1 MLALGLN
8 SPILW
13 AAGIIRTSRHPTDNP
28 TGSVIRTLFLRA
40 ISARDDEAAPV
51 LWATAYGFC
60 ILFSYYILRAVRDE
74 ISAADRGNLQYLW
87 TAVFLAMLVIVPVYS
102 WVGSRWPRGVFVPL
116 VNRFFIVNLGL
127 FYLSLIALPDGAR
140 AWIDRVFYVWASV
153 FALFVVTVFW
163 GLVVDCF
170 RNEQGRRLF
179 GFIAVGSSLGALAG
193 SALTATLV
201 QSLPPFSL
209 LLVACVPLEASCWCA
224 RVLHR
229 RFGGGTDAAQ
239 AVNRPLE
246 GGTWSG
252 IATVFRSRYLLGI
265 AGYILLMTYA
275 STVLYF
281 LQADLIRA
289 AIADRAARTALFAQ
303 IDLWANASTIVLQL
317 FIAARI
323 IRWAGVGLTLALLP
337 IVTAAGFLWLGS
349 YPQLTVL
356 IALQVAYRA
365 LRYGLAKPTR
375 EVLFTVVGR
384 EEKYKSKAFLDAA
397 IYRGGDLASGW
408 IFTGLKALGMSLGA
422 IALAAGPVAVLW
434 AVLAIWLGRQQDR
447 AAKSAQ
453 PSSLKQGAPS

>member
-1 MLALGLN
+1 MIKNFVLRVV
-8 SPILW
+8 
-13 AAGIIRTSRHPTDNP
+13 AAHE
-28 TGSVIRTLFLRA
+28 
-40 ISARDDEAAPV
+40 DEAAPL

-60 ILFSYYILRAVRDE
+60 ILFSYYVLRAVRDE

-87 TAVFLAMLVIVPVYS
+87 TAVFLVMLVVVPLYS
-102 WVGSRWPRGVFVPL
+102 WLSSRWQRGVFVPL
-116 VNRFFIVNLGL
+116 VNRFFIANLIL
-127 FYLSLIALPDGAR
+127 FYAALITLPEGAR
-140 AWIDRVFYVWASV
+140 PWIDRIFYVWASV

-179 GFIAVGSSLGALAG
+179 GFIAVGSSLGAIVG
-193 SALTATLV
+193 SALTAAIV
-201 QSLPPFSL
+201 QKLPPFSML
-209 LLVACVPLEASCWCA
+209 LLACVPLEAACWCA

-229 RFGGGTDAAQ
+229 RFGGNADPARPE
-239 AVNRPLE
+239 NRPLE
-246 GGTWSG
+246 GGAWSG
-252 IATVFRSRYLLGI
+252 IATVFRSPYLMGI

-281 LQADLIRA
+281 LQADLVRA
-289 AIADRAARTALFAQ
+289 AIADRAARTSLFAQ

-337 IVTAAGFLWLGS
+337 IITAAGFLWLGS

-397 IYRGGDLASGW
+397 IYRGGDLAGGW
-408 IFTGLKALGMSLGA
+408 IITGLKALGMSLGA
-422 IALAAGPVAVLW
+422 IALAAAPIAALW
-434 AVLAIWLGRQQDR
+434 AILALWLGRRQDL
-447 AAKSAQ
+447 AASTEQSPLKHGA
-453 PSSLKQGAPS
+453 SL

>member
-1 MLALGLN
+1 MIKNL
-8 SPILW
+8 IL
-13 AAGIIRTSRHPTDNP
+13 RTVAVRE
-28 TGSVIRTLFLRA
+28 
-40 ISARDDEAAPV
+40 DEAAP
-51 LWATAYGFC
+51 LIWATTYGFC
-60 ILFSYYILRAVRDE
+60 ILFSYYVLRAVRDE
-74 ISAADRGNLQYLW
+74 ISAADRGNLQFLW
-87 TAVFLAMLVIVPVYS
+87 TAVFLVMLVIVPLYS
-102 WVGSRWPRGVFVPL
+102 WVSSRWQRGVFVPL
-116 VNRFFIVNLGL
+116 VNRFFIANLVL
-127 FYLSLIALPDGAR
+127 FYVAVIALPESAR
-140 AWIDRVFYVWASV
+140 PWIDRVFYVWASV

-179 GFIAVGSSLGALAG
+179 GFIAVGSSLGAIAG
-193 SALTATLV
+193 SALTAALA
-201 QSLPPFSL
+201 QKLPPFSL
-209 LLVACVPLEASCWCA
+209 LLVACVPLEAACWCA

-229 RFGGGTDAAQ
+229 RFGGNADPARPE
-239 AVNRPLE
+239 NRPLA
-246 GGTWSG
+246 GGTWTG
-252 IATVFRSRYLLGI
+252 IATVFRSPYLLGI

-281 LQADLIRA
+281 LQADLVRA
-289 AIADRAARTALFAQ
+289 AVADRAARTSLFAQ
-303 IDLWANASTIVLQL
+303 IDLWVNACTIVLQV

-337 IVTAAGFLWLGS
+337 TVSAAGFLWLGT
-349 YPQLTVL
+349 YPQLAVL

-422 IALAAGPVAVLW
+422 IALVAAPAAALW
-434 AVLAIWLGRQQDR
+434 AVLAIWLGRRQEK
-447 AAKSAQ
+447 AAASAQ
-453 PSSLKQGAPS
+453 PRIEQGAPK